1 VNKKIFQPTVWGTIY
16 HLLFFLRRNL
26 FSAKEKA
33 RFLKGKLIDFG
44 CGNKPYEN
52 LFLVD
57 EYIGADMKVSD
68 HNYRDSKIDVFYGG
82 ETLPFS
88 DDEFDATLS
97 NETFEHLPNPE
108 RIAQEL
114 HRVLKPG
121 GKLLLTVPFVWPEH
135 EMPYDF
141 CRFTAIGIEKV
152 LTNSGFKVIDIKRS
166 GTFGEVIVQIIICAT
181 LRNIVKLSKFPH
193 RFFALLVA
201 VPLNIVGYLLT
212 RVLARNKDIYL
223 NTVIMVEK

>member
-1 VNKKIFQPTVWGTIY
+1 MFQPTVLGIIY
-16 HLLFFLRRNL
+16 HPLFFIRGNL
-26 FSAKEKA
+26 FLSVKEKA
-33 RFLKGKLIDFG
+33 HCLKGKLIDLG
-44 CGNKPYEN
+44 CGSKPYEN

-57 EYIGADMKVSD
+57 EYIGVDIKISGHD
-68 HNYRDSKIDVFYGG
+68 HGDSKIDVFYDG

-88 DDEFDATLS
+88 DNEFDSALS
-97 NETFEHLPNPE
+97 SETFEHVPNPE

-141 CRFTAIGIEKV
+141 CRFTAIGIEKI

-181 LRNIVKLSKFPH
+181 LRNIVKLSKFPR

-212 RVLARNKDIYL
+212 RVLARNKDMYF